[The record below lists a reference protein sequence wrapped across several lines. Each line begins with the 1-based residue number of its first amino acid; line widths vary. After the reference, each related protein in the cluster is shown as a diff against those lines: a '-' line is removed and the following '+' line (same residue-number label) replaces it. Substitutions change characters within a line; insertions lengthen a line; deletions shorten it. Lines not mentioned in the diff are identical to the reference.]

1 MSKRVLWAVVI
12 VGFLVMCVW
21 LASASLE
28 RSARRAATENG
39 SIRDFH
45 QVTAEELDRV
55 VRNKVAVGTSLASA
69 EEYLKSEGMQFSY
82 DPSSQSIQARAPYLK
97 GSNFVV
103 VETLGFKFQFDNFS
117 KLKSIDSSVHRT
129 GP

>member
-1 MSKRVLWAVVI
+1 MSKRAFWAVAI
-12 VGFLVMCVW
+12 VGCLALCVW

-39 SIRDFH
+39 LIRDFH
-45 QVTAEELDRV
+45 QVTAEELDRD
-55 VRNKVAVGTSLASA
+55 VRNKVSVGTTLAAA
-69 EEYLKSEGMQFSY
+69 EEYPKSEGMQFSY

-97 GSNFVV
+97 GSNFWV
-103 VETLGFKFQFDNFS
+103 VETLGFKFQFDNLS
-117 KLKSIDSSVHRT
+117 KLKSINSSVHRT

>member
-1 MSKRVLWAVVI
+1 
-12 VGFLVMCVW
+12 
-21 LASASLE
+21 
-28 RSARRAATENG
+28 
-39 SIRDFH
+39 
-45 QVTAEELDRV
+45 VTAEELDKV
-55 VRNKVAVGTSLASA
+55 VRNKVAVGTTLASA

-82 DPSSQSIQARAPYLK
+82 DPSSKSIQARAPYLK